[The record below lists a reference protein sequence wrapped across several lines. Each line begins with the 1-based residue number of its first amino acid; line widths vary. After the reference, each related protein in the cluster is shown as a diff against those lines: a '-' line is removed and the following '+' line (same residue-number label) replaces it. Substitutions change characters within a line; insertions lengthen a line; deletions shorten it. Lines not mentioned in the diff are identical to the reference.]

1 METVYPLARAGER
14 LRFRIVIGWPDHT
27 CGRVTRIFRAR
38 FPVAPQGCE
47 RVATHANDPR
57 EPTRAGSHGS
67 FPPSAGQHVSIR
79 PDCGIALRWKSSPYT
94 GGAAVLPPK
103 VLPLMLLPLFA
114 DPNVTSELKAF
125 PLNRLKIRSKM
136 LPIRAS

>member
-1 METVYPLARAGER
+1 M
-14 LRFRIVIGWPDHT
+14 
-27 CGRVTRIFRAR
+27 
-38 FPVAPQGCE
+38 
-47 RVATHANDPR
+47 ATHANDPR

-94 GGAAVLPPK
+94 GGVAVLPPK

-125 PLNRLKIRSKM
+125 PLNRLKIIEDAAHSSLLNWNSVNDDDVTVTAEQTCRCA
-136 LPIRAS
+136 LQ